1 MFVYTYYVLINQT
14 LALTPMIQDSVETK
28 VFFFRRK
35 IMKGMENITCSDTT
49 ITAILVDGGFYR
61 RRAYLAFGDKSPEE
75 RAPRD

>member
-35 IMKGMENITCSDTT
+35 IMKGIEKT
-49 ITAILVDGGFYR
+49 ICFDILIV
-61 RRAYLAFGDKSPEE
+61 AYLKF
-75 RAPRD
+75 